1 MKKFQPHQPRSLFGS
16 LKSLKA
22 LCLKSVDVT
31 DQDVDFFLRNC
42 PLLEHLVVDY
52 ALKILNLNICG
63 ALALKH
69 LGILYCM
76 NVKSLKVSAP
86 NLTSLRVTNAVALLL
101 ENVPKLVEVYVSNGY
116 TDVDKLVPSLYC
128 CLSQLEILTLRLNL
142 QKYIEENCKF
152 PVLPNLKKLEIQYFA
167 GVESI
172 IWVTSF
178 MRAAPYLQEFVI
190 KIYWYKFLRTEK
202 NIKSLIHSPHQHL
215 KVFKFLGYYGRA
227 SDVELV
233 MYLLDNCA
241 ILEKL
246 IIDPRYQAF
255 FSYAG
260 LDPAEVDAVQ
270 TSRNYAK
277 QQLQGQVPRHIELLI
292 L

>member
-1 MKKFQPHQPRSLFGS
+1 NDWLSRLPDAILIGILSSLPLKEAARTSILSSRWENLWKHTLHLDFDAHSALCRITKHFYETEIRTVERRKYINWVNKVLRSHKGLALKEFRIYFDLGKSAQNAINHWLQFAFERRVERLELDLSLYGHSEKFQPHQPRSLFGS

-116 TDVDKLVPSLYC
+116 TDVDKIGSFAILLPVPSW
-128 CLSQLEILTLRLNL
+128 R
-142 QKYIEENCKF
+142 F
-152 PVLPNLKKLEIQYFA
+152 LP
-167 GVESI
+167 
-172 IWVTSF
+172 
-178 MRAAPYLQEFVI
+178 
-190 KIYWYKFLRTEK
+190 
-202 NIKSLIHSPHQHL
+202 
-215 KVFKFLGYYGRA
+215 
-227 SDVELV
+227 
-233 MYLLDNCA
+233 
-241 ILEKL
+241 
-246 IIDPRYQAF
+246 
-255 FSYAG
+255 
-260 LDPAEVDAVQ
+260 
-270 TSRNYAK
+270 
-277 QQLQGQVPRHIELLI
+277 
-292 L
+292 